1 MTNRFLTR
9 ALQIFLAGV
18 VALLLAALAPI
29 PAAAQS
35 TNATY
40 AYSINSND
48 RTITVSKV
56 STATGQVTAVSYIPY
71 PSSEASPLA
80 LVLEATPTRN
90 FVYVSDNTN
99 NITEFQGDRVTG
111 ALTSIGSV
119 VAGNFPS
126 ALFVDVNHQT
136 LYVLNNS
143 DDTVSAFTIGTFG
156 ALTSQGTTATG
167 SGPVSMTM
175 VQGSTQTY
183 AYVVNQNDNS
193 ISQYTLCAPPLDCS
207 PLGSLVPGQT
217 FTTTGIT
224 LQAIAATPG
233 GQTLY
238 VSDQQGAALFAFAIN
253 PDTGVLTEPPTTFPT
268 GKGPQSIAIDL
279 QGQFL
284 YTANSLDSTISAF
297 TIGAGGVLAPIL
309 PTTILQGNGPV
320 TVTIDPNGQLLYV
333 IDQNSN
339 TEETYGIAPAFE
351 QITQPNGFL
360 TFVASSNT
368 RSGPAFFALAPAA
381 VLAIP
386 NEYFY
391 ATNANSNTIS
401 HAALDP
407 TSGAVGAIV
416 NTASQVNAPGA
427 VIPDFTGLHIFID
440 NGTASNAQL
449 TEFTI
454 TPFTGAINN
463 SNPTGG
469 AVPLVAGGNSQ
480 TLDPSGRFLYVAT
493 SIGGAVLLC
502 PVNAGIVANACP
514 EAVAV
519 TDPVGVAVD
528 PAGAFLYVLGTDGN
542 DDFRVNVY
550 SIDPGS
556 GGLAQTD
563 GSPYPT
569 LITGGPNGVGVNQ
582 QIAIHPSGKFIAVTN
597 GFDNIFTI
605 FSVNGAGVLTK
616 LADQSEQGI
625 PQAFLFNATG
635 TRLYEIESET
645 GEINTFQFDPITGA
659 ISLAGSAPVGGI
671 PGDAALDA
679 TGQVLLE
686 TAVADDANLTGSVAV
701 YPIDPASG
709 APGEALTVT
718 TLGFNTAS
726 IAAVAENVVAQFP
739 TVTPIPDAAAFT
751 PTPDNTSA
759 TAIDVTVNNFGTA
772 PLNFTSIAILGGN
785 PGDFALGPNTTCAL
799 GTPVP
804 AAGSCILSVIFTPTV
819 VGTRTAT
826 LTIID
831 NANPATQFVP
841 LSGNGTAS
849 APTVTLIPNALTFPS
864 TAAGV
869 PSAAMSTTLTNFGN
883 APLIFTAI
891 TIDAGAN
898 PGDFSMGPATTCSVQ
913 TPVAPSGTCVLSVVF
928 TPTAAGNRAASLT
941 LFDNAAPGTQTLP
954 LTGTA
959 AVASPIVGLN
969 PTVATFP
976 ATPLNTTSAPISIT
990 VSNTGNVTLNFAVI
1004 AINAGAN
1011 PGDFAIARGTTCNT
1025 DGGSAPAS
1033 GSCTLVVT
1041 FTPTAAGTRSATL
1054 TLTDNATPA
1063 IQTIALTGNGGTGDF
1078 TITPP
1083 STPIVVPNGQ
1093 TSKFPITITPTN
1105 GFNPIVTFSAADP
1118 IPVGACVFYPQPNP
1132 ATVTSAQTFNFL
1144 FTTNDPQQGTAAPII
1159 SPISSAPTSG
1169 QRLVQML
1176 LAVCL
1181 LAALIAMLIARKLH
1195 PRNFSWTGAAVVV
1208 PALLLT
1214 FAALTFVGCGGGGNR
1229 NALVRNASSTSSS
1242 QTRGIT
1248 QPGTYQITIVATT
1261 GAITHSTTVII
1272 TIR

>member
-1 MTNRFLTR
+1 MTDHVVIRSLK
-9 ALQIFLAGV
+9 IFPGIA
-18 VALLLAALAPI
+18 ALLLVALAPI

-40 AYSINSND
+40 AYSINPND
-48 RTITVSKV
+48 NTISVSKV
-56 STATGQVTAVSYIPY
+56 STATGQVTGISYIPY
-71 PSSEASPLA
+71 PTSAVPLA

-90 FVYVSDNTN
+90 FVYVSDDSN
-99 NITEFQGDRVTG
+99 NVTEFQADRVTG
-111 ALTSIGSV
+111 ALTSIGT
-119 VAGNFPS
+119 VAVGTFPS
-126 ALFVDVNHQT
+126 GLFVDANNQT
-136 LYVLNNS
+136 LYVLNNG

-156 ALTSQGTTATG
+156 ALTPQGTTATG

-175 VQGSTQTY
+175 VQGSTQTH

-207 PLGSLVPGQT
+207 PLGSLVSGQT

-297 TIGAGGVLAPIL
+297 TIGAGGSLTPIL

-320 TVTIDPNGQLLYV
+320 TVSIDPNGQLLYV
-333 IDQNSN
+333 VDQNSN
-339 TEETYGIAPAFE
+339 TQETYGIAPAFE
-351 QITQPNGFL
+351 QGTRPNGFL

-368 RSGPAFFALAPAA
+368 RTGPAFFALAPAA

-401 HAALDP
+401 SAALGP
-407 TSGAVGAIV
+407 ASGAVGTIV
-416 NTASQVNAPGA
+416 TTPSQVNLPAA

-440 NGTASNAQL
+440 NGTASGAQL

-454 TPFTGAINN
+454 TPSTGAINN
-463 SNPTGG
+463 SIPAVG

-480 TLDPSGRFLYVAT
+480 ALDPSGRFLYVAT
-493 SIGGAVLLC
+493 SIGNAALLC
-502 PVNAGIVANACP
+502 PVNDGIIATTCSQ
-514 EAVAV
+514 AVAAP
-519 TDPVGVAVD
+519 DPVGVAVD
-528 PAGAFLYVLGTDGN
+528 PAGAFLYVLGTDG
-542 DDFRVNVY
+542 DGDFVVNVY
-550 SIDPGS
+550 TIDPGT
-556 GGLAQTD
+556 GALGQTA
-563 GSPYPT
+563 GSPY
-569 LITGGPNGVGVNQ
+569 LTGNAAQNGLGVNQ
-582 QIAIHPSGKFIAVTN
+582 QIAVHPSGKFIAVIN
-597 GFDNIFTI
+597 GFNNLFTI

-616 LADQSEQGI
+616 LSDQAEQGT
-625 PQAFLFNATG
+625 PQALLFDAAG
-635 TRLYEIESET
+635 AHLYEIEGGT
-645 GEINTFQFDPITGA
+645 AEINTFQFDSITGA
-659 ISLAGSAPVGGI
+659 VTLAGSAPVGNI
-671 PGDAALDA
+671 PGDAALDP
-679 TGQVLLE
+679 TGQFLLE

-726 IAAVAENVVAQFP
+726 IATVAENVAAQFP

-759 TAIDVTVNNFGTA
+759 TPIDVTVNNFGTA
-772 PLNFTSIAILGGN
+772 PLSFTSVAILGAN

-819 VGTRTAT
+819 VGTRAAT

-864 TAAGV
+864 TAVGV

-883 APLIFTAI
+883 APLIFTSIAI
-891 TIDAGAN
+891 NAGAN
-898 PGDFSMGPATTCSVQ
+898 PGDFSIDPAGTTCAVQ
-913 TPVAPSGTCVLSVVF
+913 TPVAPGGGTCVLSVIF
-928 TPTAAGNRAASLT
+928 TPTAAGNRAANLT
-941 LFDNAAPGTQTLP
+941 LADNAAPGTQALP
-954 LTGTA
+954 LNGA
-959 AVASPIVGLN
+959 AAAALPVVGLN
-969 PTVATFP
+969 PTTAAFP
-976 ATPLNTTSAPISIT
+976 PTPLNTTSAPISIT
-990 VSNTGNVTLNFAVI
+990 VTNTGNVFLNFTVI
-1004 AINAGAN
+1004 SINAGAN
-1011 PGDFAIARGTTCNT
+1011 PGDFALARGTTCST
-1025 DGGSAPAS
+1025 DGGTAPAG
-1033 GSCTLVVT
+1033 GSCTLVIT

-1063 IQTIALTGNGGTGDF
+1063 TQTIPLTGNGGSGDF

-1093 TSKFPITITPTN
+1093 TTKFPITLTPTN
-1105 GFNPIVTFSAADP
+1105 GFTAQVTFSASDP

-1159 SPISSAPTSG
+1159 SPISIAPPTG
-1169 QRLVQML
+1169 QRLIQVL

-1181 LAALIAMLIARKLH
+1181 LALIAMLAARKFH
-1195 PRNFSWTGAAVVV
+1195 PRNSFWTRAAVVV
-1208 PALLLT
+1208 PTLLLT
-1214 FAALTFVGCGGGGNR
+1214 FAALTFVGCNGGGNP

-1248 QPGTYQITIVATT
+1248 QPGTYQITIIATT
-1261 GAITHSTTVII
+1261 GAITHSTTVTI